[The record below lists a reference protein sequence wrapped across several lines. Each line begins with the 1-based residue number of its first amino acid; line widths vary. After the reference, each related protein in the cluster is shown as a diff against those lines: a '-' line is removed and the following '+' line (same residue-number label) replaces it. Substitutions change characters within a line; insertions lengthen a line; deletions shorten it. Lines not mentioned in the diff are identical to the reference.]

1 MKKGACAE
9 TARKE
14 RQAFATAYTSPSIK
28 IIEKPLFTE
37 LHGDATFRF
46 ATDRRKKWGSL
57 SIQKGITIASSKK
70 KAGERINQPFARPFQ
85 QQAVLF
91 RDSSSRLPYSS
102 WFITFIHTIPLRKR
116 PGRLLSLNTQRT
128 THHNPTQEHQHNNSS
143 YPSTHHLHLL

>member
-46 ATDRRKKWGSL
+46 ATDRRKKMGGL
-57 SIQKGITIASSKK
+57 FQYKKG
-70 KAGERINQPFARPFQ
+70 
-85 QQAVLF
+85 
-91 RDSSSRLPYSS
+91 
-102 WFITFIHTIPLRKR
+102 
-116 PGRLLSLNTQRT
+116 
-128 THHNPTQEHQHNNSS
+128 
-143 YPSTHHLHLL
+143 